1 MLSRLMRHL
10 GEPVSAA
17 SLAAYRFAFGLLMCG
32 SAIRFIEAG
41 WVERCF
47 VRPRFFFS
55 YYGFSFVEVQSP
67 DTMTAAFVALAV
79 LGALIAVGLFY
90 RIAIIAYFF
99 LFTYVEL
106 IDVTNYLNHYYLV
119 SLLAFLLCFVPA
131 NAAFSLDAK
140 LGITRASRT
149 IPRWVL
155 TILRFQ
161 IGCVYVFA
169 ALAKLGSDFLLHAE
183 PMQIWMAANSHVPI
197 VGPYLARYD
206 VALLLS
212 WAGFLNDLFA
222 VPLLLNRR
230 TRPYAFVMIVTFH
243 LATNVF
249 FNIGIFPI
257 LMPINATLFLDPEWP
272 LALTRRLGLDEP
284 KGAPIGSARA
294 GAISPWLGALLGAYA
309 LVQVTLPLRTHL
321 YGGSVLWHE
330 QGMRFSWRVMVRSKA
345 GSITYRVR
353 VPSLDREIEISPR
366 RYLTDQQERE
376 FSGQPDLIL
385 ALAQRIASDFRAQGH
400 DDVEVRVDAWVSLN
414 GRRPER
420 MIDPDAN
427 LARIEDGLAEVTYV
441 TAAPTTPPAR
451 LGL

>member
-1 MLSRLMRHL
+1 MLTRLMRHL
-10 GEPVSAA
+10 GEPICAA
-17 SLAAYRFAFGLLMCG
+17 SLAAYRFAFGVLMCG
-32 SAIRFIEAG
+32 SALRFIEAG

-55 YYGFSFVEVQSP
+55 YYGFSFVEVLSP
-67 DTMTAAFVALAV
+67 EMMTAAFVTLAV
-79 LGALIAVGLFY
+79 LGALIAIGLFY
-90 RIAIIAYFF
+90 RVAIIAYFL

-161 IGCVYVFA
+161 VGCVYVFA
-169 ALAKLGSDFLLHAE
+169 ALAKLESDFLVHAE
-183 PMQIWMAANSHVPI
+183 PVQIWMAANSHVPI

-222 VPLLLNRR
+222 VPLLLTRR

-257 LMPINATLFLDPEWP
+257 LMPINATLFLDPDWP
-272 LALTRRLGLDEP
+272 FALMRRFGLTEPAESATPSKSVSPRLAL
-284 KGAPIGSARA
+284 
-294 GAISPWLGALLGAYA
+294 LLGVYA
-309 LVQVTLPLRTHL
+309 LVQITLPLRTHL

-330 QGMRFSWRVMVRSKA
+330 QGMRFSWRVMLRSKA

-353 VPSLDREIEISPR
+353 VPSTGREIEVSPR

-385 ALAQRIASDFRAQGH
+385 ALAHRIASDFRAEGH
-400 DDVEVRVDAWVSLN
+400 ADVEVRADAWVSLN
-414 GRRPER
+414 GRPAER
-420 MIDPDAN
+420 MIDPDVD
-427 LARIEDGLAEVTYV
+427 LARIEDGLA
-441 TAAPTTPPAR
+441 
-451 LGL
+451 